1 MIGIDPL
8 TLSSLLVLVSQT
20 NICPKQEP
28 TKINVIPQTK
38 EVEYDYSQSLREIQ
52 KYTTDT
58 VDPYGFHGTTVT
70 QGFMRGSIELHQR
83 VKFGQASIPRYDAA
97 CVWYDE
103 ITIELKIDP
112 TIVIASELYKDRC
125 MRKAIIGH
133 ELKHVRVDREVV
145 NKYAKTMG
153 KKLYNALKSRGF
165 TAGPVRIDR
174 MQEIA
179 DKMARVVKQV
189 LELEYKKMGIE
200 REERQRAVDTL
211 EEYQSVDDKCP
222 AFQKKKKQLYSSITS
237 GR

>member
-1 MIGIDPL
+1 MIGLDPL
-8 TLSSLLVLVSQT
+8 TLSSMLVLVSQT

-28 TKINVIPQTK
+28 TKINIVPKTE
-38 EVEYDYSQSLREIQ
+38 EVKYDYSQSLREIQ

-58 VDPYGFHGTTVT
+58 VDPYGFHGQTIT
-70 QGFMRGSIELHQR
+70 QGFMRGSIELQQKI
-83 VKFGQASIPRYDAA
+83 KFGQASIPRYDAA

-125 MRKAIIGH
+125 MRKAIIDH

-153 KKLYNALKSRGF
+153 KKLYTALQSRGF
-165 TAGPVRIDR
+165 TAGPVRIER

-200 REERQRAVDTL
+200 RQERQRAVDTL
-211 EEYQSVDDKCP
+211 EEYQSVDKKCP
-222 AFQKKKKQLYSSITS
+222 SFQKQKEGLYSSITG